1 MATGSV
7 PPSKMES
14 FSQAELNAFHYGL
27 NLADYLAAITN
38 EWGVA
43 KRKREG
49 EIHTVVHKEFV
60 EDLKIM
66 LERELSVRISWE
78 PLPEG
83 GAGIPSPEDYRV
95 VHIALSSK

>member
-1 MATGSV
+1 MASSAT

-14 FSQAELNAFHYGL
+14 FSDAELAAFHYGL
-27 NLADYLAAITN
+27 NLADYIAAITN
-38 EWGVA
+38 EWGIA

-95 VHIALSSK
+95 VHIVG